1 MISLKNITYAYY
13 QKEEKVHNLTN
24 VNLEINKGE
33 VVVLCG
39 RSGCGKTTL
48 TRVINGLIPNFYEG
62 ELSGEVLVSGQNVT
76 KQPLEET
83 AKIVGSVFQNPR
95 SQFFNID
102 TTGEIIFGCENIALP
117 KEETR
122 RRLQSV
128 SETFNLEKLLN
139 RSIFELSG
147 GEKQRI
153 ACASIYAVQPDV
165 FVFDEPSS
173 NLDVQSVE
181 LLRSAI
187 ETLVE
192 NNKTV
197 IIAEHRLYYLSGLA
211 TKYIYMK
218 DGQIEK
224 EFNPEEM
231 LALTEEERVEM
242 GLRRITY
249 DKFVPHKINPTLTL
263 EDKMKD
269 LYIESLH
276 VAYKGNTILDIKD
289 LNIQKNTIVAII
301 GENGVGKSTFAK
313 AFAGL
318 IKAKG
323 KVFLDNKKMSK
334 KQRLSKSFM
343 VMQDVNHQLFT
354 ESVLDEVGL
363 NLADDSNEHIQYV
376 LNSMSLNEFSNKHP
390 QSLSGGQ
397 KQRVAIASALCARK
411 DVLIFDEPTSGQDYN
426 NMQKTCEQIT
436 EIAKDALCTLVITHD
451 IEFLLNCCDRV
462 IRLDECKVCE
472 DYILDEE
479 GSKRIIE
486 YYVLSESLSTQ

>member
-334 KQRLSKSFM
+334 IIINFTHYKNIFIL
-343 VMQDVNHQLFT
+343 LF
-354 ESVLDEVGL
+354 
-363 NLADDSNEHIQYV
+363 Y
-376 LNSMSLNEFSNKHP
+376 
-390 QSLSGGQ
+390 
-397 KQRVAIASALCARK
+397 
-411 DVLIFDEPTSGQDYN
+411 
-426 NMQKTCEQIT
+426 
-436 EIAKDALCTLVITHD
+436 
-451 IEFLLNCCDRV
+451 
-462 IRLDECKVCE
+462 
-472 DYILDEE
+472 
-479 GSKRIIE
+479 
-486 YYVLSESLSTQ
+486 